1 LGKNKTILLSFQRIP
16 WINPFLVKKECHGGR
31 NLPKKESTLF
41 SESPLESTIFLFLP
55 SLYESFPFRSFIP
68 NFSMKILVIPG
79 DGIGQEVTTWGKKVI
94 EKIAQK
100 HGHSVSFEEGRM
112 GHVAIEATGNPLPD
126 ETLEKARKSD
136 AILFGAIGHIK
147 YDNDP
152 TAKVRPEQGLLKI
165 RKELGLYANLRPIKL
180 FDELLGASSL
190 KPEILKGADILFFRE
205 LTGDVYF
212 GEKKRSEDR
221 KTASDL
227 MIYHQYEVERIAE
240 KAYKAAQV
248 RSKRLCSVDKAN
260 VLESSRLWR
269 ETVQEVAKRYPDV
282 ETEHMFIDN
291 AAMQLIKDPKR
302 FDVVLTANLFGDI
315 LTDEASQIAGSMGM
329 LASASVGDTIGFYE
343 PIHGSAHDIAGKG
356 VANPLASILS
366 VALMFEISFGL
377 KKEANAI
384 VEAVAATLKEGFRTR
399 DIADAT
405 TSKENLLG
413 TESMGLKVLEKI

>member
-1 LGKNKTILLSFQRIP
+1 M
-16 WINPFLVKKECHGGR
+16 KKH
-31 NLPKKESTLF
+31 
-41 SESPLESTIFLFLP
+41 
-55 SLYESFPFRSFIP
+55 
-68 NFSMKILVIPG
+68 ILVIPG
-79 DGIGQEVTTWGKKVI
+79 DGIGQEVTTWGKKVL
-94 EKIAQK
+94 EKVATK
-100 HGHSVSFEEGRM
+100 FGHEFTFDEALM

-126 ETLEKARKSD
+126 ETLEKARNSD

-152 TAKVRPEQGLLKI
+152 SAKVRPEQGLLKI

-180 FDELLGASSL
+180 FDELLSASSI

-221 KTASDL
+221 NTASDL
-227 MIYHQYEVERIAE
+227 MVYSRYEVERIAI
-240 KAYKAAQV
+240 KAYEAARA

-269 ETVQEVAKRYPDV
+269 EVVQEIAQKYPDV

-329 LASASVGDTIGFYE
+329 LASASVGDSVGFYE

-356 VANPLASILS
+356 IANPLASILS
-366 VALMFEISFGL
+366 AALMLEISFGMKEEATAVIDAVDKFL
-377 KKEANAI
+377 KAGYRSK
-384 VEAVAATLKEGFRTR
+384 
-399 DIADAT
+399 DIADST
-405 TSKENLLG
+405 TPADKVLNTDAVG
-413 TESMGLKVLEKI
+413 QKVLELL